1 VNLVSLSAW
10 PSFTGA
16 SRPIPS
22 ATRSS
27 GWARS
32 HWIFSVADRDRR
44 IPGDVLRAFRRPR
57 PHHGLF
63 TAQGCNSCHGE
74 NGAGTAAAPKLTAI
88 GNKYDSA
95 KLESLLKSPTT
106 AMQLGGME
114 PVDLKQEDLDA
125 LVTYLQSLK

>member
-1 VNLVSLSAW
+1 MTGVFLVMYYVPSADHAHTTV
-10 PSFTGA
+10 F
-16 SRPIPS
+16 SRPRA
-22 ATRSS
+22 ATP
-27 GWARS
+27 AM
-32 HWIFSVADRDRR
+32 VR
-44 IPGDVLRAFRRPR
+44 I
-57 PHHGLF
+57 
-63 TAQGCNSCHGE
+63 GE